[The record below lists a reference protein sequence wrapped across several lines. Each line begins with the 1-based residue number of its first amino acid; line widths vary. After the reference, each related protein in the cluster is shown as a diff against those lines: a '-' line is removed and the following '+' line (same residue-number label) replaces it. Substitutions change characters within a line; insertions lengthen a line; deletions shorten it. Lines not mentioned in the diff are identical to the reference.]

1 LCVECVDA
9 PDARNAVFECYN
21 RDTAKPLAEV
31 RILIVHVHVHEPHL
45 QGRVWALGHGLTMSG
60 RTTVVARSL
69 NRVSPGAHR
78 VGGAVEHLQA
88 ARRGRRGAG
97 SHRQGACWCYE

>member
-1 LCVECVDA
+1 MCVECVDA

-45 QGRVWALGHGLTMSG
+45 QGRV
-60 RTTVVARSL
+60 
-69 NRVSPGAHR
+69 
-78 VGGAVEHLQA
+78 
-88 ARRGRRGAG
+88 
-97 SHRQGACWCYE
+97 